1 MIAAMSRAAW
11 RRVLVAVVILGGL
24 ALFGTRFFFF
34 QPFNAPSVSMSPTL
48 NEGDFFLVSLR
59 AYSGHDPERGD
70 VAVFRSAKGDFV
82 KRIVGIPADRVQM
95 IDGRFFL
102 NGKAVARRRIENFS
116 LAQYGVDMVPVRQ
129 FVETLPSGR
138 SYRTLDAVDGARDL
152 LAQRDLDRVRLCR
165 TPDADA
171 RPRRDRGLGRRA
183 ESGPLLGVDL
193 DHASAQ
199 RRADGDAHR
208 AVGAPQLAATSAE
221 QAQ

>member
-138 SYRTLDAVDGARDL
+138 SYRTLDAVDGAVADNTQLFIVPADHYFVMGDNRDNSDDS
-152 LAQRDLDRVRLCR
+152 RLDVGYV
-165 TPDADA
+165 A
-171 RPRRDRGLGRRA
+171 RRDIVGRVVVKFVDGRRHA
-183 ESGPLLGVDL
+183 PSWAPVD
-193 DHASAQ
+193 
-199 RRADGDAHR
+199 
-208 AVGAPQLAATSAE
+208 
-221 QAQ
+221 